1 MTGAGSKT
9 NEASYRSRS
18 GRAAAVRRAL
28 GLLVA
33 AVLASCAQQAPPPTA
48 AITEVRAT
56 SATSLVVAFD
66 APVHV
71 AEPSA
76 FAIRDPNGAALDVV
90 AMHPRDD
97 GRSVVL
103 GTAPQQAVAYR
114 LTVAGVATA
123 DALQPLA
130 DMSGDFTGSVVAAPI
145 VASAV
150 AISPTQVVV
159 SFHDPATGAP
169 AELGPS
175 AEDPHQYLVTDAAL
189 PLEVA
194 SAAFG
199 SDFAT
204 VVLTTAPQY
213 DVTYE
218 LDVAAVF
225 SRVGERL
232 VDPFNNRT
240 TVRGIAANDTR
251 SPSVDQASSLGV
263 TAVLVRFSE
272 PVRDDP
278 GGAGDPASYAIVD
291 SGGES
296 LPVVAVE
303 LNAYRTAAVLTTGRS
318 QVDGRTY
325 TLTVQGVRDDAGN
338 ALDPDPTDVVFFGQ
352 DAPVGVDTTP
362 PRVANVGSTGN
373 TSLVVTFTEPVLGG
387 PASAE
392 APAHYRIYSNDA
404 STAGIGTA
412 ATLMVLDAQL
422 DATRTSVTLTTSSQ
436 SDLGYVLE
444 VVNVRDLAGNQ
455 IAPPERGVLP
465 SVQGFRGTPPAPGEI
480 VDSDGD
486 GLSDD
491 VEQRGWTVRVTRLDG
506 SVEAREV
513 TSDPFTDDTDG
524 DGMTDAEERQYGI
537 DPRNADTDGDALSD
551 YEELN
556 AYYSEPTVEDT
567 DGDGLS
573 DGLEVGFFRTSPLL
587 ADTDGDQFDDG
598 AEATTDNR
606 NPRVADLPR
615 VDIRVGTVDLRL
627 DVRFEE
633 QTASGTRTLDAR
645 SIDSTLTQS
654 QESAQ
659 SRETSS
665 TLEWFVQGEATVCTY
680 GGCEEGKEGGFKFTA
695 AGGAS
700 GSSTTTFSNASVSAT
715 QREYA
720 TSLATEAEV
729 TAESVVTRVVEGAT
743 MAVEVNLANT
753 SNIAFT
759 ISNIEITAL
768 LQDPRDPSVFV
779 PVATLL
785 SATGEPINIGPLTP
799 ERGPFRFST
808 ESAYPALVE
817 SLMANPRGLIFR
829 VANYDIVDEF
839 GRNFAFVEQDVNDR
853 TAFLEINYAG
863 NQALERF
870 QVATN
875 GTFDAFGRPSGITF
889 AQVMEEVLGLTYVD
903 EATDLALDP
912 TVRADADLL
921 DASYSTRTV
930 NGVDTLWRVKRVS
943 RETTGQERDW
953 WVLGPQGNITPVGTR
968 PGLDFRDVVLFSD
981 QDFALAFVQDLDQD
995 DLEAIEEGF
1004 YRSLDSAAD
1013 VDPAN
1018 GIPDSRDTDRDGI
1031 ADADE
1036 VYGPFIGNRRIRW
1049 LVALEDGRDAYP
1061 TMAHPGRADTD
1072 GDGLTDCQELLVAP
1086 GCSAVTVYLD
1096 AAGVPT
1102 IAARSSSGVNHTL
1115 FGTVTLLAR
1124 TDPSSPDTDG
1134 DGLTDLQEVIGFQ
1147 YRTLARSTATVL
1159 PRALPAGVTLPTG
1172 VLARFDAT
1180 TRYATNPLAVD
1191 SDRDGLDDI
1200 LEVRLG
1206 SNPLL
1211 LDGDSVRDA
1220 DADGLVNL
1228 VETTG
1233 WSVTVRAVGGVSTTR
1248 TVTSDPQLVDTDGD
1262 GLTDWEENRGCRDV
1276 NRDRVCDDDRRWGPT
1291 DPRSVDT
1298 DADGLLDRTEVDGAP
1313 FPSDTT
1319 SPVRFTNPLHADS
1332 DADGRTDGAEVNT
1345 TWQVVVVG
1353 RGGYTVWSDP
1363 LQADRDGDGLND
1375 ASEVAQGTDPNLAD
1389 TDGDGALDALEAD
1402 PSRPTSPLVPD
1413 HLVTVTYLSLQAG
1426 KGASNADA
1434 DGDDGADPGD
1444 FNFSF
1449 DVRVPNASGGLTYRN
1464 VTNSST
1470 VPVVGCATADQSVCR
1485 NNSWGIEWVQL
1496 ASPNIL
1502 YMAESTTF
1510 AVAYNALFTVEGRVQ
1525 EIDSP
1530 GVADVSFFYGGIGD
1544 PKGVYAGTD
1553 LRKGSFSINF
1563 SAAPEGT
1570 VMDVNVLVTVQ

>member
-1 MTGAGSKT
+1 MARSDGT
-9 NEASYRSRS
+9 NHGERDAV
-18 GRAAAVRRAL
+18 RAAHGSLARL
-28 GLLVA
+28 GWGLLVA
-33 AVLASCAQQAPPPTA
+33 AVLAACAQQPPPPTA

-56 SATSLVVAFD
+56 SSTSLAVAFD

-71 AEPSA
+71 VEPSA

-90 AMHPRDD
+90 ALHPRPD

-114 LTVAGVATA
+114 LSVSGVVTAGT
-123 DALQPLA
+123 LQPLA
-130 DMSGDFTGSVVAAPI
+130 DMSGDFTGSLAPAPI
-145 VASAV
+145 VGSAV

-159 SFHDPATGAP
+159 SFHDPATGTP

-175 AEDPHQYLVTDAAL
+175 AEDADQYRLTDSAL
-189 PLEVA
+189 DLEVSA
-194 SAAFG
+194 AAFG

-204 VVLTTAPQY
+204 VVLTTAPQF
-213 DVTYE
+213 DVTYT

-240 TVRGIAANDTR
+240 AVRGIAANDTR
-251 SPSVDQASSLGV
+251 SPSVDQASSLGA
-263 TAVLVRFSE
+263 TAVSVRFSE
-272 PVRDDP
+272 PVRDEP
-278 GGAGDPASYAIVD
+278 GGAGDPASYGIVD
-291 SGGES
+291 AGGES
-296 LPVVAVE
+296 LPVIGVE

-318 QVDGRTY
+318 QVDGRAY
-325 TLTVQGVRDDAGN
+325 TLTVRGVRDDAGN
-338 ALDPDPTDVVFFGQ
+338 ALDPDPSDAVFFGQ
-352 DAPVGVDTTP
+352 DAPVGVDTTA
-362 PRVANVGSTGN
+362 PRVANVGSTSN
-373 TSLVVTFTEPVLGG
+373 TSVVVTFSEPVLGG
-387 PASAE
+387 PSSAE
-392 APAHYRIYSNDA
+392 NPVHYRIYSNDA
-404 STAGIGTA
+404 TADAIGPS
-412 ATLMVLDAQL
+412 ATLIVLDAQL

-465 SVQGFRGTPPAPGEI
+465 SVQGFRGTAPAPGEL

-506 SVEAREV
+506 TVEAREV
-513 TSDPFTDDTDG
+513 TSDPFTVDTDG

-537 DPRNADTDGDALSD
+537 DPRNPDTDGDAVTD
-551 YEELN
+551 FDELN
-556 AYYSEPTVEDT
+556 AYYSEPALEDT

-606 NPRVADLPR
+606 NPRIADLPR

-645 SIDSTLTQS
+645 SVDSTLTQS

-659 SRETSS
+659 ARETSS

-799 ERGPFRFST
+799 ERGPFRFAT
-808 ESAYPALVE
+808 DSAYPALVE

-829 VANYDIVDEF
+829 VANYDLVDEF

-889 AQVMEEVLGLTYVD
+889 AQVMEEVLGLAYVD

-912 TVRADADLL
+912 SVRADADLL

-943 RETTGQERDW
+943 RELTGQERDW

-968 PGLDFRDVVLFSD
+968 PGLDFRDVVLFAD

-1018 GIPDSRDTDRDGI
+1018 GVPDSRDSDRDGI

-1036 VYGPFIGNRRIRW
+1036 VYGPFTGNRRIRW
-1049 LVALEDGRDAYP
+1049 LVGLEDGRDAYA

-1072 GDGLTDCQELLVAP
+1072 GDGLTDCQELLVAAA
-1086 GCSAVTVYLD
+1086 CSAVTVYLD
-1096 AAGVPT
+1096 ANGVPT
-1102 IAARSSSGVNHTL
+1102 IAARSSSGVAHTL

-1134 DGLTDLQEVIGFQ
+1134 DGLTDLQEAIGFQ
-1147 YRTLARSTATVL
+1147 YRTLARTTATVL
-1159 PRALPAGVTLPTG
+1159 PRALPTGAALPTG

-1180 TRYATNPLAVD
+1180 TPYATNPLAVD

-1211 LDGDSVRDA
+1211 QDGDSVRDA

-1233 WSVTVRAVGGVSTTR
+1233 WSVTVRAVGGASTAR

-1262 GLTDWEENRGCRDV
+1262 GLTDWEENRGCRDA

-1291 DPRSVDT
+1291 DPRASDT
-1298 DADGLLDRTEVDGAP
+1298 DADGLTDRTEVDGAP

-1319 SPVRFTNPLHADS
+1319 SPVRFTNPLFADS
-1332 DADGRTDGAEVNT
+1332 DADGRNDGAEVNL
-1345 TWQVVVVG
+1345 TWQVVVAG

-1363 LQADRDGDGLND
+1363 LRADRDGDGLND
-1375 ASEVAQGTDPNLAD
+1375 ASEFTQGTDPNLAD
-1389 TDGDGALDALEAD
+1389 TDGDGALDALEAN
-1402 PSRPTSPLVPD
+1402 PARPTSPLVPD

-1426 KGASNADA
+1426 KGTSNADS
-1434 DGDDGADPGD
+1434 DGDAGQDPGD
-1444 FNFSF
+1444 FRFSF
-1449 DVRVPNASGGLTYRN
+1449 QVRVPNAAGGLDGRQLASHNT
-1464 VTNSST
+1464 VT
-1470 VPVVGCATADQSVCR
+1470 VPGCATANQDLCR
-1485 NNSWGIEWVQL
+1485 NNGGGDHWIQI
-1496 ASPNIL
+1496 ASPRTL
-1502 YMAESTTF
+1502 YMSESSTF
-1510 AVAYNALFTVEGRVQ
+1510 AVPYTALFTIEGFVQ
-1525 EIDSP
+1525 EIDNEL
-1530 GVADVSFFYGGIGD
+1530 ADASFFFGGIGD
-1544 PKGVYAGTD
+1544 PSGVYAGTD
-1553 LRKGSFSINF
+1553 LRKGSFSVNF
-1563 SAAPEGT
+1563 SGAPDG
-1570 VMDVNVLVTVQ
+1570 VVIDVNVLVTVQ

>member
-1 MTGAGSKT
+1 VL
-9 NEASYRSRS
+9 
-18 GRAAAVRRAL
+18 AV
-28 GLLVA
+28 
-33 AVLASCAQQAPPPTA
+33 VLASCARQAPPPTA

-56 SATSLVVAFD
+56 SATSLIVAFD
-66 APVHV
+66 VPVHV
-71 AEPSA
+71 ADLNA
-76 FAIRDPNGAALDVV
+76 FAIRDPGGAALDVV
-90 AMHPRDD
+90 AMHPRSD

-123 DALQPLA
+123 GALQPLA
-130 DMSGDFTGSVVAAPI
+130 DMSGAFNGSVAPAPI
-145 VASAV
+145 VAGAV

-159 SFHDPATGAP
+159 AFHDPLTGAP
-169 AELGPS
+169 AQLGPS
-175 AEDPHQYLVTDAAL
+175 AEDAGQYLLRDAAL
-189 PLEVA
+189 PLAIE

-213 DVTYE
+213 DVTYT

-232 VDPFNNRT
+232 VDPFNNRAA
-240 TVRGIAANDTR
+240 VRGIAAHDTR
-251 SPSVDQASSLGV
+251 SPSVARAASLGA
-263 TAVLVRFSE
+263 TAVEVRFSE
-272 PVRDDP
+272 PVRDVP

-291 SGGES
+291 AGGEA
-296 LPVVAVE
+296 LPVVGVQ

-318 QVDGRTY
+318 QVNGRTY
-325 TLTVQGVRDDAGN
+325 TLTVRGVRDDAGN
-338 ALDPDPTDVVFFGQ
+338 ALDPDPSDVVFFGQ
-352 DAPVGVDTTP
+352 DAPVGVDTTS

-373 TSLVVTFTEPVLGG
+373 TSVVVTFSEPVLGG

-404 STAGIGTA
+404 TGADLGTS
-412 ATLMVLDAQL
+412 ATLLVLDAQL
-422 DATRTSVTLTTSSQ
+422 DATRTSVTLTTTSQ
-436 SDLGYVLE
+436 SDVGYVLE
-444 VVNVRDLAGNQ
+444 VVNVRDLSGNQ

-465 SVQGFRGTPPAPGEI
+465 SVQGFRGTSPAPGEI

-506 SVEAREV
+506 AVEVREV
-513 TSDPFTDDTDG
+513 TSDPFTNDTDG

-537 DPRNADTDGDALSD
+537 DPRSADTDGDAVTD
-551 YEELN
+551 FDELDLH
-556 AYYSEPTVEDT
+556 YSEPTREDT
-567 DGDGLS
+567 DGDGLA
-573 DGLEVGFFRTSPLL
+573 DGLELDLFRTSPLL

-598 AEATTDNR
+598 DEVVTDNR

-633 QTASGTRTLDAR
+633 QTASGTRTIDAR

-659 SRETSS
+659 ARETSS
-665 TLEWFVQGEATVCTY
+665 TLEWFVQGEASVCTY
-680 GGCEEGKEGGFKFTA
+680 GGCEDGKEGGFKFTA

-768 LQDPRDPSVFV
+768 VQDPRDPSVFV

-799 ERGPFRFST
+799 ERGPFRFAT
-808 ESAYPALVE
+808 DSAYPALVE

-829 VANYDIVDEF
+829 VANYDLVDEF

-875 GTFDAFGRPSGITF
+875 GTFDGFGRPSGITF
-889 AQVMEEVLGLTYVD
+889 AQVMEEVLGLAYVD

-943 RETTGQERDW
+943 RELTGQERDW

-968 PGLDFRDVVLFSD
+968 PGLDFRDVVLFAD

-1018 GIPDSRDTDRDGI
+1018 GVPDSRDTDRDGI

-1072 GDGLTDCQELLVAP
+1072 GDGLTDCQELLVAA

-1096 AAGVPT
+1096 ASGVPT
-1102 IAARSSSGVNHTL
+1102 IAPRSSSGVNHTL
-1115 FGTVTLLAR
+1115 YGTVTLLAR

-1134 DGLTDLQEVIGFQ
+1134 DGLTDLQEAIGFQ
-1147 YRTLARSTATVL
+1147 YRTLDRRTATVL
-1159 PRALPAGVTLPTG
+1159 PRALPVGVTLPTG
-1172 VLARFDAT
+1172 ILARFDAT
-1180 TRYATNPLAVD
+1180 TPYATNPLAVD

-1233 WSVTVRAVGGVSTTR
+1233 WTVTVRALGGASTPR
-1248 TVTSDPQLVDTDGD
+1248 VVTSDPQIVDTDGD
-1262 GLTDWEENRGCRDV
+1262 GLTDWEENRGCRDA

-1291 DPRSVDT
+1291 DPRASDT
-1298 DADGLLDRTEVDGAP
+1298 DADGLADRTEVDGAP
-1313 FPSDTT
+1313 FPSDTAA
-1319 SPVRFTNPLHADS
+1319 PLRFTNPLHADT
-1332 DADGRTDGAEVNT
+1332 DADGRTDGAEVDT
-1345 TWQVVVVG
+1345 TWQVVVAG

-1363 LQADRDGDGLND
+1363 LRADRDGDGLND
-1375 ASEVAQGTDPNLAD
+1375 AAELAQGTDPNLAD

-1402 PSRPTSPLVPD
+1402 PSRATSPLVPD
-1413 HLVTVTYLSLQAG
+1413 HLVTVTYLALQVG
-1426 KGASNADA
+1426 KGTDGADS
-1434 DGDDGADPGD
+1434 DGDDGANPGD
-1444 FNFSF
+1444 FYFRF
-1449 DVRVPNASGGLTYRN
+1449 DVRVPNASGGLDFRR
-1464 VTNSST
+1464 VTDSST
-1470 VPVVGCATADQSVCR
+1470 VPVRGCSDWGDFICR
-1485 NNSWGIEWVQL
+1485 TGAWGVDWVQIPAPL
-1496 ASPNIL
+1496 TF
-1502 YMAESTTF
+1502 YMSESTTF
-1510 AVAYNALFTVEGRVQ
+1510 AVPYTALFTIEGAVQ
-1525 EIDSP
+1525 EIDEP
-1530 GVADVSFFYGGIGD
+1530 GVSDASFFFGGIGD
-1544 PKGVYAGTD
+1544 PSGVYAGND
-1553 LRKGSFSINF
+1553 LRKGSFSVGF
-1563 SAAPEGT
+1563 SGAPDG
-1570 VMDVNVLVTVQ
+1570 VVIDVSVLVTVQ